1 MEAERLFAKTYPAV
15 HAWFQPMRQAL
26 IDRYDQGHYYW
37 ELRSCDYW
45 REFEVPKVIYPDIYE
60 HQSFA
65 WDTDGF
71 YSGNTTYFIP
81 IRQKWLVALL
91 NSGSI
96 EWFYSQISNRVRGGY
111 LRAFSDYMQHVP
123 IPPAEPAQ
131 RLWCERLAEALIWLH
146 GPATARKA
154 SNAPVASMRAYFEQ
168 WLNGLVC
175 ELFFPDELHS
185 RQLMLFAETARLNP
199 PDLSTI
205 PDPQKLARLR
215 ELFEQAYD
223 SQATLRSMLFS
234 LRSLEVVRIIEE
246 PLERSTDTEQDREL

>member
-1 MEAERLFAKTYPAV
+1 
-15 HAWFQPMRQAL
+15 
-26 IDRYDQGHYYW
+26 
-37 ELRSCDYW
+37 
-45 REFEVPKVIYPDIYE
+45 
-60 HQSFA
+60 
-65 WDTDGF
+65 
-71 YSGNTTYFIP
+71 
-81 IRQKWLVALL
+81 
-91 NSGSI
+91 
-96 EWFYSQISNRVRGGY
+96 
-111 LRAFSDYMQHVP
+111 
-123 IPPAEPAQ
+123 
-131 RLWCERLAEALIWLH
+131 
-146 GPATARKA
+146 
-154 SNAPVASMRAYFEQ
+154 MRAYFEQ